1 MKKVIEKNV
10 AVIIIIVLFSVVL
23 LSSCASTGT
32 SCSGSRYTN
41 YNMCPAYH

>member
-1 MKKVIEKNV
+1 MKKIIEKNL
-10 AVIIIIVLFSVVL
+10 ATAIVLIVFAL
-23 LSSCASTGT
+23 AFSSCASTGT